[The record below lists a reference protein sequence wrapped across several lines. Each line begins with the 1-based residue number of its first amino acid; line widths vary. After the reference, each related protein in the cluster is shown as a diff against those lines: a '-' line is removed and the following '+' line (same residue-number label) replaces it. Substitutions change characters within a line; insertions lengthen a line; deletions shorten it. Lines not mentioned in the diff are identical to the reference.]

1 MSQLFYYLLLFGF
14 IIKINGRIPEEQSI
28 PNSITPATT
37 TIAPQIEPQKEP
49 CFYAERELCYQNK
62 TTSCECNAHPIYP
75 DKLVCCNVTD
85 IEKSFSCV
93 VGRDW
98 LHIHIINATLDE
110 LDVSLK
116 FWKRLDSLIVTDGS
130 INRITK
136 EFTKFSL
143 PKCVNISNNNLMDI
157 NQRAFKDL
165 THLQFLDI
173 SHNNLSNMPN
183 VNQNNLTLDIR

>member
-1 MSQLFYYLLLFGF
+1 MSQLLYLLIVVL
-14 IIKINGRIPEEQSI
+14 ISQTNGRIPEEQSI
-28 PNSITPATT
+28 PNSVTPATT
-37 TIAPQIEPQKEP
+37 TTPPQIELPKGP
-49 CFYAERELCYQNK
+49 CFYADRELCYGN
-62 TTSCECNAHPIYP
+62 TTSSCECNVHPVYSNS
-75 DKLVCCNVTD
+75 LVCCNVTD
-85 IEKSFSCV
+85 VEKAFSCV
-93 VGRDW
+93 AGSNW
-98 LHIHIINATLDE
+98 SHIHIINATLDE

-116 FWKRLDSLIVTDGS
+116 FWKMLHSMIVTDGS

-143 PKCVNISNNNLMDI
+143 PNCVNISNNNLIDI

-165 THLQFLDI
+165 RHLTFLDI